1 MRTFTVCILLV
12 ILSAAACMADLNAD
26 VDKSVAG
33 IHIENEEGLKTDVS
47 GFFVGTGGCLVTSD
61 SVWLDFSGDGEMAVG
76 FEDMKMT
83 ARIGQESRPV
93 SNYNFTDSGHTIL
106 LTGAFE
112 SPLQLGSVSLKTG
125 DVLTAAGFDPEK
137 GKPVTVSV
145 TLGAVTKDSAVLTAP
160 LEDFY
165 CGGPV
170 FKSGAVAGYVY
181 EAGGNPVIYIT
192 DPDDIAA
199 GISECLDN
207 LKPRENTYEEDGE
220 DGSEEDAEE
229 EEEEAAVELKGGKAV
244 FGAYMDKPITW
255 QVLKKE
261 GSEALLL
268 SEQALGYGKFH
279 AYKESVEEL
288 KAYKAEHNAYP
299 PVTWED
305 STLRGFLNAEFFFAA
320 FSPRERSAILDIK
333 DTEDRVTLLSEAE
346 AKSFFNRYDARVC
359 RPSEYARKQGAPQT
373 CPWWLRSEGMGDMR
387 ACAVT
392 KDGRVEK
399 TALASANTAT
409 ALAGI
414 RPVIRVRVK

>member
-1 MRTFTVCILLV
+1 MKTLTACILLL
-12 ILSAAACMADLNAD
+12 ILSAAACWADIAAD
-26 VDKSVAG
+26 IDAAVAG
-33 IHIENEEGLKTDVS
+33 IHIENAEGLKADIS
-47 GFFVGTGGCLVTSD
+47 GFYVGTGGCLVTSD
-61 SVWLDFSGDGEMAVG
+61 SVWFDFAGDGEMAVG

-83 ARIGQESRPV
+83 ARIGQDARPV
-93 SNYNFTDSGHTIL
+93 TNYNFTDGGHTIL
-106 LTGAFE
+106 LASPLA
-112 SPLQLGSVSLKTG
+112 SPLQPGGVSLKTG

-137 GKPVTVSV
+137 GKPVTKSV
-145 TLGAVTKDSAVLTAP
+145 TLGEVTKDSAGVTAP
-160 LEDFY
+160 LEDFF

-170 FKSGAVAGYVY
+170 FKNGIVAGYVY
-181 EAGGNPVIYIT
+181 EAGDDPVIYIT
-192 DPDDIAA
+192 DPDDIAS

-207 LKPRENTYEEDGE
+207 LKPRENTYDDEDPDEGTGG
-220 DGSEEDAEE
+220 DTAEE
-229 EEEEAAVELKGGKAV
+229 EEAVELKGGKAV

-255 QVLKKE
+255 QVLKRE
-261 GSEALLL
+261 GDEALLL

-279 AYKESVEEL
+279 SYKESVEEL

-305 STLRGFLNAEFFFAA
+305 STLRGFLNVEFFFAA
-320 FSPRERSAILDIK
+320 FSPRERNAILDIQ

-359 RPSEYARKQGAPQT
+359 RPSEYAKKQGAPQT

-392 KDGRVEK
+392 RDGRVEK

>member
-125 DVLTAAGFDPEK
+125 DVLTA
-137 GKPVTVSV
+137 
-145 TLGAVTKDSAVLTAP
+145 P

-229 EEEEAAVELKGGKAV
+229 EEEEAAVELKGGKAG